1 MKKLVYIL
9 SSLLLLSAGF
19 TACSS
24 DSDEPEQPTSH
35 QDEVP
40 AGSTEYIQYGTL
52 YPVEQSREVTSFFNH
67 NIYKW
72 FLTNIEE
79 GVDTCI
85 VINNAEELKAIY
97 SGKEEIPSIDF
108 RNYTLLIGKAS
119 MPYGYRVCSQRL
131 NLDGQKSTL
140 SITYDWP
147 LGTGAVIINSDM
159 PYWGVYPKCIVNNFN
174 VQLTKEKEVT
184 EIESFFRDHLLIQG
198 YGPSEHRGTEN
209 FSPLKED
216 TSLFPNNDHKCIIIN
231 SMEELATI
239 YCGTDPLPEIDFS
252 TTTVILGRAFAS
264 NGYKFRYIEVNNEED
279 ETNVTLHFK
288 QREGM
293 WTSDI
298 IFYYF
303 WALCPKFSPKEI
315 VTFNCEVDLLY
326 YHQ

>member
-1 MKKLVYIL
+1 MKKFVYLL
-9 SSLLLLSAGF
+9 SSIFLLAAGI

-24 DSDEPEQPTSH
+24 HDDEPEQPTTR
-35 QDEVP
+35 QNETPVD
-40 AGSTEYIQYGTL
+40 STDYIQYGIL
-52 YPVEQSREVTSFFNH
+52 KPVEQSSEVTSFFNR

-97 SGKEEIPSIDF
+97 SGKEGIPSIDF
-108 RNYTLLIGKAS
+108 INYILIVGKAS
-119 MPYGYRVCSQRL
+119 MPYGYRVCSQSL
-131 NLDGQKSTL
+131 SIDGQKSTL
-140 SITYDWP
+140 NITYDWP
-147 LGTGAVIINSDM
+147 LGTESVIINSDM
-159 PYWGVYPKCIVNNFN
+159 PYWGVYPKCIVNNLN

-184 EIESFFRDHLLIQG
+184 EMESIFRENLLMQG
-198 YGPSEHRGTEN
+198 HGPSEHRGSEN

-216 TSLFPNNDHKCIIIN
+216 TVIFSDNDHKCIIVN

-239 YCGTDPLPEIDFS
+239 YCGTDPLPEIDF
-252 TTTVILGRAFAS
+252 TTTSVILGRAFAS

-315 VTFNCEVDLLY
+315 VTFNCEVDLLF

>member
-1 MKKLVYIL
+1 MKKLVCIF

-19 TACSS
+19 VACSS
-24 DSDEPEQPTSH
+24 DLDDPEQPNSH
-35 QDEVP
+35 QNETP
-40 AGSTEYIQYGTL
+40 ADSTEYIQYGTL
-52 YPVEQSREVTSFFNH
+52 DPVEQSSEVTAFFNH

-85 VINNAEELKAIY
+85 VVNNAEELKAIY

-108 RNYTLLIGKAS
+108 SNYTLLIGKAS
-119 MPYGYRVCSQRL
+119 MPYGYRGCSQRL

-159 PYWGVYPKCIVNNFN
+159 PYWGVYPKCIVNNLN

-184 EIESFFRDHLLIQG
+184 EIESFFRDHLLMQG
-198 YGPSEHRGTEN
+198 YGPSEHRGSEN

-216 TSLFPNNDHKCIIIN
+216 TVIFSDNDHKCIIVN

-239 YCGTDPLPEIDFS
+239 YCGTDPLPEIDF
-252 TTTVILGRAFAS
+252 TTTSVILGRAFAS

-279 ETNVTLHFK
+279 ETSVTLHFK

-315 VTFNCEVDLLY
+315 VTFNCEVDLLF

>member
-1 MKKLVYIL
+1 M
-9 SSLLLLSAGF
+9 
-19 TACSS
+19 
-24 DSDEPEQPTSH
+24 
-35 QDEVP
+35 
-40 AGSTEYIQYGTL
+40 
-52 YPVEQSREVTSFFNH
+52 
-67 NIYKW
+67 
-72 FLTNIEE
+72 TNIEE

-85 VINNAEELKAIY
+85 VVNNAEELKAIY

-108 RNYTLLIGKAS
+108 SNYTLLIGKAS

-159 PYWGVYPKCIVNNFN
+159 PYWGVYPKCIVNNLN

-184 EIESFFRDHLLIQG
+184 EIESFFRDHLLMQG
-198 YGPSEHRGTEN
+198 YGPSEHRGSEN

-216 TSLFPNNDHKCIIIN
+216 TVIFSDNDHKCIIVN

-239 YCGTDPLPEIDFS
+239 YCGTDPLPEIDF
-252 TTTVILGRAFAS
+252 TTTSVILGRAFAS

-315 VTFNCEVDLLY
+315 VTFNCEVDLLF